1 MCQVTDTMSS
11 QSKERHFKPK
21 MNHESLDESW
31 LDCIHN
37 KDKIS
42 VEQTNSFLFLLTVI
56 KRPLCDGV
64 ERDFDSANT
73 VMWREEEGRNIQV
86 NIQDV
91 EW

>member
-1 MCQVTDTMSS
+1 M
-11 QSKERHFKPK
+11 
-21 MNHESLDESW
+21 
-31 LDCIHN
+31 
-37 KDKIS
+37 S